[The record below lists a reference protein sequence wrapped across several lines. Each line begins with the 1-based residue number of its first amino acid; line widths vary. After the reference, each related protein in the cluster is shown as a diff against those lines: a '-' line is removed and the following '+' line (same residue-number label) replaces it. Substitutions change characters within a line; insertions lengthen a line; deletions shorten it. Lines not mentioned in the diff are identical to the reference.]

1 MHVLWCLPKVA
12 KGCWLR
18 GRYFRDGYLRA
29 MAELIEKELRKFD
42 APEDTEIFFSAHGV
56 PVSYVEQVRQDCT
69 FLPAWCSSCVGTLPL
84 LGRLSL
90 SHMCQV
96 TGIFFKIPCCLE

>member
-1 MHVLWCLPKVA
+1 MCSVACLNWRR
-12 KGCWLR
+12 GCWLP

-56 PVSYVEQVRQDCT
+56 PVSYVEQVRQDCRIV
-69 FLPAWCSSCVGTLPL
+69 PAWCSLCVDTLPL
-84 LGRLSL
+84 LGWLSV

-96 TGIFFKIPCCLE
+96 ACILSKT